1 MKTFSK
7 ILAFVLVGCIVLLLL
22 LSCDKNKEYSKMAL
36 DYLEEKYDNK
46 DFSVNS
52 VVREGKTSGRY
63 VVNAQSSDDKVS
75 FDVFVYS
82 SILISDGY
90 SVTKANMNM
99 NELFDDVLTENNL
112 KESVNSITWLRLF
125 NEQDTD
131 YSFVSVEN
139 PDQVTSKDVE
149 NIYKVV
155 LSEKL
160 NLDDISKVIKA
171 LSDSLADKFVE
182 LKDVTYEFVLDG
194 KTYNTT
200 LPVSITEDKTSEEIM
215 EFIQGKIDAKSEN
228 EPTRNFY
235 WQESEVVVIT
245 VEDESTALETTEQ
258 TTASEK

>member
-7 ILAFVLVGCIVLLLL
+7 ILAFVLVGCLVLLLL

-36 DYLEEKYDNK
+36 DYLEEKYDDK

-52 VVREGKTSGRY
+52 VIREGKTSGRY
-63 VVNAQSSDDKVS
+63 VVNAQCIDDKVS

-90 SVTKANMNM
+90 SVTKANLNM
-99 NELFDDVLTENNL
+99 NTLFDEVLNESNL

-139 PDQVTSKDVE
+139 PDQVASEDVE
-149 NIYKVV
+149 NIYRVV

-160 NLDDISKVIKA
+160 NLEEISSVIKT
-171 LSDSLADKFVE
+171 LSDALAENFQE
-182 LKDVTYEFVLDG
+182 LKDVTYEFILEG
-194 KTYNTT
+194 TTFNAT
-200 LPVSITEDKTSEEIM
+200 LPVSVTLDKSSEEIKGFLQ
-215 EFIQGKIDAKSEN
+215 EKIDAQSGN

-235 WQESEVVVIT
+235 WQESDVVVIT
-245 VEDESTALETTEQ
+245 VEDETSLLETTEQ
-258 TTASEK
+258 PTNSKR

>member
-7 ILAFVLVGCIVLLLL
+7 ILAFVLVGCIVLLLF

-36 DYLEEKYDNK
+36 DYLEEKYDDK

-52 VVREGKTSGRY
+52 VIREGKTSGRY

-90 SVTKANMNM
+90 SVTKANLNM
-99 NELFDDVLTENNL
+99 NKLFDDVLAENEL
-112 KESVNSITWLRLF
+112 KESVDSITWLRLY
-125 NEQDTD
+125 NELDTD

-139 PDQVTSKDVE
+139 PDQVASEDVQ

-155 LSEKL
+155 LSDKL
-160 NLDDISKVIKA
+160 DMEEISKVIKT
-171 LSDSLADKFVE
+171 LSDALAENFLE

-194 KTYNTT
+194 KTYNAT
-200 LPVSITEDKTSEEIM
+200 LPVSVTVDKSSDEIK
-215 EFIQGKIDAKSEN
+215 EFIQEKIDAQSEN

>member
-7 ILAFVLVGCIVLLLL
+7 IIAFVLVGCIVLLLL

-36 DYLEEKYDNK
+36 DYLEEKYDDK

-90 SVTKANMNM
+90 SVTKANLNM
-99 NELFDDVLTENNL
+99 NNLFDDVLTENNL
-112 KESVNSITWLRLF
+112 KESVNSITWLRLY

-139 PDQVTSKDVE
+139 PDQVASEDVE
-149 NIYKVV
+149 NIYRVV
-155 LSEKL
+155 LSDKL
-160 NLDDISKVIKA
+160 NLEEISKVIKT
-171 LSDSLADKFVE
+171 LSDALAENFLE

-194 KTYNTT
+194 TTFNAT
-200 LPVSITEDKTSEEIM
+200 LPVTVTVDKSSEEIK
-215 EFIQGKIDAKSEN
+215 EFLQEKINAQTEN
-228 EPTRNFY
+228 EPSRSFY
-235 WQESEVVVIT
+235 WQESDIVVIT
-245 VEDESTALETTEQ
+245 VEDETTVLET
-258 TTASEK
+258 SELPSNSKK